1 MSDPNKDQQ
10 IDDAIDNAEENVT
23 IFPEA
28 MNEPM
33 PDDVRAEIENELG
46 NNEEEQEEEAPQ
58 VESIEQLKGII
69 AALQT
74 EMESMKDKSL
84 RALADA
90 ENTRRRA
97 EKDIA
102 DAKKYGVANFA
113 KSLLSVADNLRR
125 ALEAVPEE
133 LKSENDVVKNLSVGV
148 EATERELL
156 RAFEQ
161 LGIKQIN
168 PMGEIF
174 DPNFHEVMFEM
185 EAAGQEP
192 GTVMQV
198 VEVGY
203 QIHDRILRPARV
215 GVAKNSGQT
224 TGSGVDEMA

>member
-1 MSDPNKDQQ
+1 
-10 IDDAIDNAEENVT
+10 
-23 IFPEA
+23 

-46 NNEEEQEEEAPQ
+46 NDEEEQEDAPQ

-69 AALQT
+69 AALQA

>member
-46 NNEEEQEEEAPQ
+46 NDEEEQEDAPQ

-69 AALQT
+69 AALQA